1 MVIRFQI
8 GDEVQ
13 VEGLQTPDWRGLRG
27 IVVKIIDRSGDR
39 NGDAIQECAVQFPSA
54 RRWFLATHLF
64 GRVPNKWIRFFR
76 AEALERWNQ
85 LGSIDVALLNGDRDG
100 LIDLLLERYG
110 FVRRRAEIEADDFIS
125 VFQKRMQAAIEALPE
140 TIGGGAIGSSA

>member
-1 MVIRFQI
+1 MIRFQV

-13 VEGLQTPDWRGLRG
+13 VEGLQTSDWRGLRG
-27 IVVKIIDRSGDR
+27 IVVKIIDRSGDE
-39 NGDAIQECAVQFPSA
+39 NGEAIQECAVEFPDA
-54 RRWFLATHLF
+54 RRWFLATHLV
-64 GRVPNKWIRFFR
+64 GRVPDRWIRFFR

-85 LGSIDVALLNGDRDG
+85 LGSIDVALLSGDQNG

-125 VFQKRMQAAIEALPE
+125 AFQKRMQAAIEVLPG
-140 TIGGGAIGSSA
+140 TIDAAISASAA